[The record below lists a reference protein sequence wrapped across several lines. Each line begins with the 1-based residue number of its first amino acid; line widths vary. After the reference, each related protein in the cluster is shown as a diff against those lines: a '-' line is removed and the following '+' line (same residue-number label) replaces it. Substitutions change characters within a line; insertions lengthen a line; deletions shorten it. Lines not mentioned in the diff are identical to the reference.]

1 MGQTPTPGPAQGG
14 EWVMHGRVHPS
25 TCTGRPRTCS
35 PRGPSQTTT
44 AWPPRPTPVVHI
56 SLHELRFR
64 HGGGRGGE
72 RCRAP
77 EPCATRHSVGVLSG
91 AAVFTRRFIWE
102 TGLRWHAAETCCL
115 LLSDTS
121 PCDRRHG
128 WRSRRCAARAALHRR
143 HGHQPAP
150 SQAPRASPPT
160 RGLAPSPPASL
171 GFFVVIDLT
180 GSFHV
185 WVLILFLEFQTPSSN
200 LWPFPSLSSWNLL
213 MNRGVLTWME

>member
-44 AWPPRPTPVVHI
+44 AWPPRPTPVVHT

-91 AAVFTRRFIWE
+91 AAVFTRRFIRE

-185 WVLILFLEFQTPSSN
+185 WVLILFLEFQTPSPN

>member
-1 MGQTPTPGPAQGG
+1 
-14 EWVMHGRVHPS
+14 MHGRVHPS

-91 AAVFTRRFIWE
+91 AAVFTRRFIRE